1 MLETAANPHTA
12 FAKSAFSLSGSS
24 GLYDRARPSYP
35 LPALAYILHQFP
47 TDQAANVVE
56 LGPGTGLF
64 TRMLLREGKGRVGS
78 FVGVEPAEGM
88 RIGFENAMKSEME
101 QAAGKVQVV
110 EGTFESIPV
119 ESGGVDVVVA
129 AQVGPFFPSHSRFLS
144 YQMGGR
150 DPRN

>member
-1 MLETAANPHTA
+1 M
-12 FAKSAFSLSGSS
+12 
-24 GLYDRARPSYP
+24 
-35 LPALAYILHQFP
+35 
-47 TDQAANVVE
+47 
-56 LGPGTGLF
+56 
-64 TRMLLREGKGRVGS
+64 GS

-129 AQVGPFFPSHSRFLS
+129 AQVGPSFPSHSRFLS